1 LGIENFWVFL
11 SAGILLNLTPGQDT
25 LFIIG
30 QSISQGQKAGILSA
44 LGIGTG
50 SIVHTVA
57 AAMGLSAIITSS
69 AVMFQVIK
77 YLGAA
82 YLVFLGIHAIISQRE
97 LKISKEGFSSS
108 NLLAVYKKGI
118 LTNIL
123 NPKVAIFYLSF
134 LPQFINPDF
143 PAVYISFIVLGC
155 VFTVTGTLWC
165 LVIAIFSAFFS
176 KSFQENPK
184 TSIWLHRISG
194 SMFIGLGLNVAFTR
208 N

>member
-1 LGIENFWVFL
+1 MGIENFWVFL

-25 LFIIG
+25 LYIIG

-50 SIVHTVA
+50 SIVHTLA
-57 AAMGLSAIITSS
+57 AALGLSAIITSS

-82 YLVFLGIHAIISQRE
+82 YLVYLGIQAILSKRQ
-97 LKISKEGFSSS
+97 LKISNEGFSNS
-108 NLLAVYKKGI
+108 NLLAIYKKGI

-134 LPQFINPDF
+134 LPQFINPEF
-143 PAVYISFIVLGC
+143 QAIYIPFILLGC
-155 VFTVTGTLWC
+155 VFTATGTLWC
-165 LVIAIFSAFFS
+165 LIIAIFSAFFS

-184 TSIWLHRISG
+184 TSVWLHRISG
-194 SMFIGLGLNVAFTR
+194 SMFIGLGLNVAL
-208 N
+208 NKN